1 MASWVKAISDT
12 SERYKRKQFVKT
24 FSQCAI
30 VKLIAMVDL
39 NEIRT
44 RTQTCREYL
53 ENSKGESKDEQMQ
66 MYSDYK
72 LNEQAMKELKGL
84 VKGVTVVVLGASWCK
99 DCRKAIP
106 VLLHMEEKLSL
117 DVRVFGTIKVAA
129 LDPDHQ
135 WRIPPSPPEA
145 EDWGVKAIPWIEIF
159 DENGERIDT
168 IIEKPDFT
176 PTLEEEFVFLL
187 KKASGR
193 T

>member
-1 MASWVKAISDT
+1 
-12 SERYKRKQFVKT
+12 
-24 FSQCAI
+24 
-30 VKLIAMVDL
+30 MVDL
-39 NEIRT
+39 DEIRT

-66 MYSDYK
+66 MYSNYK

-84 VKGVTVVVLGASWCK
+84 VKGLTVVILGASWCK
-99 DCRKAIP
+99 DCREAIP
-106 VLLHMEEKLSL
+106 VLLHLEEKLGL

-129 LDPDHQ
+129 LDPNHQ

-159 DENGERIDT
+159 DDNGERIDT

-176 PTLEEEFVFLL
+176 PTLEEEFAFLL

>member
-1 MASWVKAISDT
+1 
-12 SERYKRKQFVKT
+12 
-24 FSQCAI
+24 
-30 VKLIAMVDL
+30 MVDL
-39 NEIRT
+39 DEIRT
-44 RTQTCREYL
+44 RTRTCREYL
-53 ENSKGESKDEQMQ
+53 ENSKGELKDEQMQ
-66 MYSDYK
+66 IYSDYK
-72 LNEQAMKELKGL
+72 LNEQAMKELKDL
-84 VKGVTVVVLGASWCK
+84 VKGLSVVILGASWCK

-106 VLLHMEEKLSL
+106 VLLHLEEKLDL
-117 DVRVFGTIKVAA
+117 EVRVFGTMKVAA

-159 DENGERIDT
+159 DEKGERIDT

-187 KKASGR
+187 KKTSGR

>member
-1 MASWVKAISDT
+1 MASWVNAASVT
-12 SERYKRKQFVKT
+12 SERHKRKCNVKA
-24 FSQCAI
+24 FNQYSI
-30 VKLIAMVDL
+30 VKLIVMVDL
-39 NEIRT
+39 DEIRT
-44 RTQTCREYL
+44 RTRTCREYL
-53 ENSKGESKDEQMQ
+53 ENSKGELKDEQMQ
-66 MYSDYK
+66 IYSDYK
-72 LNEQAMKELKGL
+72 LNEQAMKELKDL
-84 VKGVTVVVLGASWCK
+84 VKGLSVVILGASWCK

-106 VLLHMEEKLSL
+106 VLLHLEEKLDL
-117 DVRVFGTIKVAA
+117 EVRVFGTMKVAA

-159 DENGERIDT
+159 DEKGERIDT

>member
-1 MASWVKAISDT
+1 MASWVNAASVT
-12 SERYKRKQFVKT
+12 SEKHKRKCNVKA
-24 FSQCAI
+24 FNQYAI
-30 VKLIAMVDL
+30 VKLIVMVDL
-39 NEIRT
+39 DEIRT
-44 RTQTCREYL
+44 RTRTCREYL
-53 ENSKGESKDEQMQ
+53 ENSKGELKDEQMQ
-66 MYSDYK
+66 IYSDYK
-72 LNEQAMKELKGL
+72 LNEQAMKELKDL
-84 VKGVTVVVLGASWCK
+84 VKGLSVVILGASWCK

-106 VLLHMEEKLSL
+106 VLLHLEEKLDL
-117 DVRVFGTIKVAA
+117 EVRVFGTMKVAA

-159 DENGERIDT
+159 DEKGERIDT

>member
-1 MASWVKAISDT
+1 MASWVKAASDT
-12 SERYKRKQFVKT
+12 SERYKRKHYVKA
-24 FSQCAI
+24 FNQCAI

-66 MYSDYK
+66 TYRDYK

-99 DCRKAIP
+99 DCRKVIP
-106 VLLHMEEKLSL
+106 VLLHLEEKLGL

-129 LDPDHQ
+129 LDSDHQ

-168 IIEKPDFT
+168 IIERPEFT

>member
-1 MASWVKAISDT
+1 MASWVKAVSDT
-12 SERYKRKQFVKT
+12 SERYKRKHYVKA
-24 FSQCAI
+24 FNQCAI

-66 MYSDYK
+66 TYRDYK

-84 VKGVTVVVLGASWCK
+84 VKGLTVVVLGASWCK
-99 DCRKAIP
+99 DCRKVIP
-106 VLLHMEEKLSL
+106 VLLHLEEKLGL

-176 PTLEEEFVFLL
+176 PTLEEEFAFLL

>member
-1 MASWVKAISDT
+1 MASWVNAPSDP
-12 SERYKRKQFVKT
+12 SERYKRKHCEKALI
-24 FSQCAI
+24 QCTI
-30 VKLIAMVDL
+30 VKLIVMVDL
-39 NEIRT
+39 DEIRT
-44 RTQTCREYL
+44 KTVTCREYL
-53 ENSKGESKDEQMQ
+53 DSLKGELKDEQMQ
-66 MYSDYK
+66 TYSNYK
-72 LNEQAMKELKGL
+72 LNDQAMKELKKLLKGL
-84 VKGVTVVVLGASWCK
+84 TVVVLGASWCK
-99 DCRKAIP
+99 DCREAIP
-106 VLLHMEEKLSL
+106 ILLHLEEKLGL
-117 DVRVFGTIKVAA
+117 DVRVFGTMKVAA

-176 PTLEEEFVFLL
+176 PTLEEEIVFLL

>member
-1 MASWVKAISDT
+1 
-12 SERYKRKQFVKT
+12 
-24 FSQCAI
+24 
-30 VKLIAMVDL
+30 MVDL
-39 NEIRT
+39 VEIRT
-44 RTQTCREYL
+44 RTVTCREYL
-53 ENSKGESKDEQMQ
+53 ESLKGESKDEQMQ
-66 MYSDYK
+66 TYSNYK
-72 LNEQAMKELKGL
+72 LNVQAMRELKGL
-84 VKGVTVVVLGASWCK
+84 VKGLTVVVLGASWCK
-99 DCRKAIP
+99 DCREAIP
-106 VLLHMEEKLSL
+106 VLLHLEEKLGL
-117 DVRVFGTIKVAA
+117 EVRVFGTIKVAA

-168 IIEKPDFT
+168 IIERPDFT

>member
-1 MASWVKAISDT
+1 MI
-12 SERYKRKQFVKT
+12 
-24 FSQCAI
+24 
-30 VKLIAMVDL
+30 DL
-39 NEIRT
+39 DEIRT
-44 RTQTCREYL
+44 RTVTCREYL
-53 ENSKGESKDEQMQ
+53 ESLKGELKDEQMQ
-66 MYSDYK
+66 TYSNYK
-72 LNEQAMKELKGL
+72 LNEQAMKALKGL
-84 VKGVTVVVLGASWCK
+84 MKGLTVAVLSASWCK
-99 DCRKAIP
+99 DCRAVIP
-106 VLLHMEEKLSL
+106 VLLHLEERLGL
-117 DVRVFGTIKVAA
+117 EVRVFGTMKVAA